1 MNIQCI
7 SDLIEKYYKCLRS
20 KDGTVVNKYIGEE
33 GGLIRGK
40 NCFFSFFC
48 FILEAIIRCITN
60 Y

>member
-40 NCFFSFFC
+40 NCFFLFFV
-48 FILEAIIRCITN
+48 LS
-60 Y
+60 